1 MRSMTGYGSG
11 LAALGEGQVVVDM
24 RAVNHRFLDVHVH
37 LPSRAHGQMPTVER
51 IVRSRLQRGRV
62 DVTARFEGQTLPQ
75 PMLDIDRAR
84 AVFRELAALRDEL
97 SPKESLPLTVLSS
110 VPDLFVVRREID
122 DEALGQALEQAA
134 QAACESLIAMRDKE
148 GEALGSELG
157 DRLSELRSIIRSL
170 EVAVPEMVEGRRA
183 RLRDRLNAMLAGIDL
198 ELQPSRLEQEIALLA
213 DRSDITEELV
223 RLESHRTQMLELI
236 ANSGLPVGKRIDFL
250 LQEMARE
257 ANTIGSKVQD
267 RAVTPQVVALKACI
281 EQMREQAQNVL

>member
-134 QAACESLIAMRDKE
+134 QAACDSLIAMRDKE

>member
-1 MRSMTGYGSG
+1 MTGYGSG
-11 LAALGEGQVVVDM
+11 LAALGEGHVVVDM

-51 IVRSRLQRGRV
+51 IIRSRLQRGRV
-62 DVTARFEGQTLPQ
+62 DATARFEGQTLPQ

-97 SPKESLPLTVLSS
+97 SPEEPLPLTVLSS
-110 VPDLFVVRREID
+110 VPDLFVVRRDID
-122 DEALGQALEQAA
+122 DEALGRALEQATE
-134 QAACESLIAMRDKE
+134 AACDSLTAMRDKE
-148 GEALGSELG
+148 GGALAAALGDG
-157 DRLSELRSIIRSL
+157 LSELRSIIGSL
-170 EVAVPEMVEGRRA
+170 EVAVPKMVESRRA

-198 ELQPSRLEQEIALLA
+198 ELEPSRLEQEIALLA
-213 DRSDITEELV
+213 DRSDLTEELV
-223 RLESHRTQMLELI
+223 RLESHRTQMLDLL
-236 ANSGLPVGKRIDFL
+236 ANSGTPIGKRIDFL

-267 RAVTPQVVALKACI
+267 RALTPQVVALKACI